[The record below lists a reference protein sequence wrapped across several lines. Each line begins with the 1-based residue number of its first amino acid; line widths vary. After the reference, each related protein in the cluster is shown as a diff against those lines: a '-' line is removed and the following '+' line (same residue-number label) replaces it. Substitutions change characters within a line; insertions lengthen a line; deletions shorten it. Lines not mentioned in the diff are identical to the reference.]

1 MLISCRL
8 RLRLWRAKSEPSNG
22 AVGALVLLSYA
33 VMASSSAE
41 YYRGRAK
48 DCCRRAVITEDVD
61 QRTHWLEAAARWVSL
76 ARHEGFL
83 LPAQDKAAPS
93 SDPA

>member
-1 MLISCRL
+1 MLQSKADFYR
-8 RLRLWRAKSEPSNG
+8 RQ
-22 AVGALVLLSYA
+22 
-33 VMASSSAE
+33 AE
-41 YYRGRAK
+41 A
-48 DCCRRAVITEDVD
+48 CCHKATTAEDVE
-61 QRTHWLEAAARWVSL
+61 RRLHWLEAAARWVSL

>member
-1 MLISCRL
+1 MVRL
-8 RLRLWRAKSEPSNG
+8 VHLSM
-22 AVGALVLLSYA
+22 SYA

-61 QRTHWLEAAARWVSL
+61 QRTHWKEAAARWVSL